1 MFSKYPYFP
10 THKFLDNSMNINF
23 GPGTL
28 PGSSIFLSAEPV
40 TAGRVCS
47 GQPPALRM
55 SIESV
60 KSTDSNKKTIR
71 G

>member
-10 THKFLDNSMNINF
+10 THKILDKSMKLKF
-23 GPGTL
+23 G
-28 PGSSIFLSAEPV
+28 PGSSIFAIFVSAEPV

-71 G
+71 S